1 MHRADIPVL
10 AARSRSL
17 RRVSGLPDSLVLRLE
32 ALVPPGSRARTV
44 VVEQRLT
51 RHDAER
57 NLAAFDIGKPCG
69 GDRALRRPGQPAPRA
84 RPSVKARPLRGRPPR
99 AGWLRPP

>member
-1 MHRADIPVL
+1 MYAMHRADIPVL

-32 ALVPPGSRARTV
+32 ALVPPGSRARTI

-57 NLAAFDIGKPCG
+57 ILAAFEVGKPRG
-69 GDRALRRPGQPAPRA
+69 GD
-84 RPSVKARPLRGRPPR
+84 
-99 AGWLRPP
+99 